1 MKKSWAVAIGLVIAA
16 AYLVAFIFFIDPED
30 LPAPTTWTLVL
41 LGTAVVAQLAGVWMF
56 GELFRQGLAAIGR
69 RVSRWLGVRAALVGA
84 TVARLLPAGG
94 AVTPLAMSWTVK
106 SRVPHASGAA
116 IRATALNYGAL
127 LVITGIGLLLADGM
141 GNWSG
146 RMRIVG
152 AGALLI
158 GGVVLAI
165 GTRLGAVLHRLPQ
178 RIADRFRHSTVDLA
192 LDPRGH
198 GLVWGRILAETA
210 VLGLVLVVFEIELA
224 PMQLAA
230 AFGMSQLA
238 AGIPGTPGGAGFAE
252 AGLVG
257 GLALFGIG
265 ASTAL
270 APVLVF
276 RIVSYW
282 LPAGAGLLAGTAA
295 FLRAGASVVPMKAN
309 FDLLDHDGNRVTSD
323 DYAGKRLIMF
333 FYPKAMT
340 PGCTT
345 EACDFR
351 DSYDELLEAGY
362 EIVGVSPDAP
372 EDNAEFRKKEE
383 LPFPLLSD
391 QDHALAD
398 QLGAWGTK
406 KLYGKEVE
414 GLIRS
419 TFVIGPEGEVEEE
432 YRNVK
437 ATGHVE
443 RLKKDLLT

>member
-1 MKKSWAVAIGLVIAA
+1 MRKSWAVAVGLVVAVG
-16 AYLVAFIFFIDPED
+16 YLVAFLFFIDPED
-30 LPAPTTWTLVL
+30 LPPLTTWTIVL
-41 LGTAVVAQLAGVWMF
+41 LASAVVAQMIGLWLF

-69 RVSRWLGVRAALVGA
+69 RISTWLGFRAALVGA

-127 LVITGIGLLLADGM
+127 LVVTGGGLLLANGM
-141 GNWSG
+141 GDWSD
-146 RMRIVG
+146 RMRVVG
-152 AGALLI
+152 AGALVF
-158 GGVVLAI
+158 GGVFLAV
-165 GTRLGAVLHRLPQ
+165 GTRLGAVLRRLPR
-178 RIADRFRHSTVDLA
+178 RIADRFRHSTVDLP

-198 GLVWGRILAETA
+198 GLVWGRVLAETA
-210 VLGLVLVVFEIELA
+210 VLGLVLVVFEVELG

-257 GLALFGIG
+257 GLALFGVG

-282 LPAGAGLLAGTAA
+282 LPAGAGLLAGTTA
-295 FLRAGASVVPMKAN
+295 FLRAGASVEPMNVN
-309 FDLLDHDGNRVTSD
+309 FDLLDHDGNRVISD

-372 EDNAEFRKKEE
+372 EDNAEFRKKEG

-391 QDHALAD
+391 QDHSLAEE
-398 QLGAWGTK
+398 LGAWGTK

-419 TFVIGPEGEVEEE
+419 TFVIGPEGEVEND

-443 RLKKDLLT
+443 RLKKDLLG

>member
-1 MKKSWAVAIGLVIAA
+1 VRKSWAVAVGLVVAA
-16 AYLVAFIFFIDPED
+16 GYLVAFLFFIDPED
-30 LPAPTTWTLVL
+30 LPPFTTWTAML
-41 LGTAVVAQLAGVWMF
+41 LAAAVVAQMIGLWLF

-69 RVSRWLGVRAALVGA
+69 RVSTWLGFRAALVGA

-116 IRATALNYGAL
+116 IRATALNYGAM
-127 LVITGIGLLLADGM
+127 LVVTGGGLLLADGM
-141 GNWSG
+141 GNWSD
-146 RMRIVG
+146 RMRVVG
-152 AGALLI
+152 AGALVV
-158 GGVVLAI
+158 GGIFLAV
-165 GTRLGAVLHRLPQ
+165 GTRLGAVLRRLPR

-198 GLVWGRILAETA
+198 GLVWGRVLAETT
-210 VLGLVLVVFEIELA
+210 VLGFVLVVFDLELG

-230 AFGMSQLA
+230 AFGISQLA

-282 LPAGAGLLAGTAA
+282 LPAGAGLLAGTTA
-295 FLRAGASVVPMKAN
+295 FLRARASVEPMKVS
-309 FDLLDHDGNRVTSD
+309 FDLLDHDGNRVTSA
-323 DYAGKRLIMF
+323 DYSGQNLIMF

-372 EDNAEFRKKEE
+372 EDNADFRKKEG

-391 QDHALAD
+391 QDHSLAEE
-398 QLGAWGTK
+398 LGAWGTK

-419 TFVIGPEGEVEEE
+419 TFVIGPEGTVEES

-443 RLKKDLLT
+443 RLKKDLLG